1 MCRFDNERN
10 QYNYLSA
17 LNEANALEK
26 MRDALNGSS
35 GQTEVNADFCE
46 SSNTDSSMTGGDDNG
61 R

>member
-1 MCRFDNERN
+1 MRRMP
-10 QYNYLSA
+10 L
-17 LNEANALEK
+17 K

-35 GQTEVNADFCE
+35 GQTEANADFCE

>member
-17 LNEANALEK
+17 LNEANALDK

-35 GQTEVNADFCE
+35 NQAEFDASFGE
-46 SSNTDSSMTGGDDNG
+46 SSNNDISMIGGDDNG